1 MPETEA
7 LIYNRYSILHIE
19 RTSSFS
25 KVFFALDTYQNP
37 PRSCVIKVFEPIV
50 QKPTIAR
57 WIEQE
62 FQKEAKRL
70 KQLSLGNPHLP
81 EIYTYSNEFQVYYL
95 VRELIEGETLSE
107 KVRAK
112 GKFSPQMVRE
122 ILVKLLAVL
131 EYIHQQGVIHQN
143 IKPENIIWREEDNIP
158 MLINFGSIKQIVSTY
173 GFYGDKQIFSS
184 NNINGYAPAEQTI
197 GKAVPASDLYSLG
210 LTAIYLLTTRNP
222 IELPVNAKSNNFL
235 LTEEI
240 AALDP
245 DLAKIITRAI
255 SSNLSERY
263 QSASQMLDALSHQQ
277 SHSTSVNNTQVA
289 SSEKSSYQS
298 DRQGVNWWK
307 TFACILGILYLISA
321 GIIIWHDRKLS
332 QNAVLLQ
339 LPEPSTSLPANP
351 PQSQPAVERPSMLD
365 ERADALTI
373 PIFPTGTSKEKL
385 RMTLGEPS
393 EIQQGYWANSSAWIY
408 KQQASGSIDLGYL
421 LDLDT
426 DKIRQTEVAIAPTV
440 DLGTTEEILN
450 SLLRGNITPA
460 IAEELQNI
468 YLRQSDEY
476 SFELEN
482 LEGSILR
489 EPDDHIY
496 LGVWEANFH

>member
-50 QKPTIAR
+50 QKPKIAR

-95 VRELIEGETLSE
+95 VRELIEGETLRE

-112 GKFSPQMVRE
+112 GKFAPQMVRE
-122 ILVKLLAVL
+122 ILVKLLSVL
-131 EYIHQQGVIHQN
+131 DYLHQQGVIHQN
-143 IKPENIIWREEDNIP
+143 IQPKNIIWREEDNIP
-158 MLINFGSIKQIVSTY
+158 ILINFGSIKQIVSTY

-184 NNINGYAPAEQTI
+184 SNINGYAPAEQTI

-210 LTAIYLLTTRNP
+210 LTAIYLLTARNP
-222 IELPVNAKSNNFL
+222 IELPVNAESNNFQ

-245 DLAKIITRAI
+245 DLAQVVTRAI
-255 SSNLSERY
+255 NSNLSERY
-263 QSASQMLDALSHQQ
+263 QSAAEMLDALAHQQ
-277 SHSTSVNNTQVA
+277 PNSIVNHTQA
-289 SSEKSSYQS
+289 SSSEQSSPQS
-298 DRQGVNWWK
+298 DRHRINWWK
-307 TFACILGILYLISA
+307 TLASILGILYLISA
-321 GIIIWHDRKLS
+321 GIMVWYDRKLS
-332 QNAVLLQ
+332 QNAPLLQ
-339 LPEPSTSLPANP
+339 LPEPPSPANL
-351 PQSQPAVERPSMLD
+351 PQPQPAVNQPSMLD
-365 ERADALTI
+365 ERADSLAI

-385 RMTLGEPS
+385 RKTLGEPNA
-393 EIQQGYWANSSAWIY
+393 IQQGYWANSSAWIY
-408 KQQASGSIDLGYL
+408 KQQAGGSIDLGYL

-426 DKIRQTEVAIAPTV
+426 NKIRQTEVAIASAV

-460 IAEELQNI
+460 IAEELQKI
-468 YLRQSDEY
+468 YHRQSNEY

>member
-19 RTSSFS
+19 RSSSFS

-50 QKPTIAR
+50 QKPKIAR

-70 KQLSLGNPHLP
+70 KQLSLGNPCLP

-107 KVRAK
+107 KVRTK
-112 GKFSPQMVRE
+112 GKFAPQMVRE
-122 ILVKLLAVL
+122 ILVKLLSVL

-184 NNINGYAPAEQTI
+184 SNINGYAPAEQTI

-210 LTAIYLLTTRNP
+210 LTAIYLLTAQNP
-222 IELPVNAKSNNFL
+222 IELSVNAKSNNFQL
-235 LTEEI
+235 AEEI
-240 AALDP
+240 TALDP
-245 DLAKIITRAI
+245 DLAQIITHAI
-255 SSNLSERY
+255 NSNLAKRY
-263 QSASQMLDALSHQQ
+263 QSATQMLDALSNRQPN
-277 SHSTSVNNTQVA
+277 STSVNHAQVS
-289 SSEKSSYQS
+289 SSEQSSPKS
-298 DRQGVNWWK
+298 DLHRVNWWK
-307 TFACILGILYLISA
+307 TFACILGILYPISA
-321 GIIIWHDRKLS
+321 GIIAWHDRKLS
-332 QNAVLLQ
+332 QNAPLLQ
-339 LPEPSTSLPANP
+339 LPEPASFPADP
-351 PQSQPAVERPSMLD
+351 PQPSQSAVDRPSMLD
-365 ERADALTI
+365 ERADSLAI

-385 RMTLGEPS
+385 RKTLGEPS
-393 EIQQGYWANSSAWIY
+393 AIQQGYWANSSAWIY
-408 KQQASGSIDLGYL
+408 KQQASGAIDLGYL
-421 LDLDT
+421 FDLDT

-450 SLLRGNITPA
+450 SLLRGNLTPA
-460 IAEELQNI
+460 IAEELQKI
-468 YLRQSDEY
+468 YRRQANEY

-489 EPDDHIY
+489 ESDDHLY
-496 LGVWEANFH
+496 LGVWDANFH